1 MEEIIQRT
9 RDGGAEI
16 VNLLKLGSAYEAPG
30 AALVEMIDAVLLDQK
45 RVLPCAAYLEGEYG
59 ISGVYVGVL
68 IRLGG
73 GGVESIVELDLS
85 AEESAML
92 NQSADA
98 VRELVD
104 VMGI

>member
-1 MEEIIQRT
+1 
-9 RDGGAEI
+9 
-16 VNLLKLGSAYEAPG
+16 G
-30 AALVEMIDAVLLDQK
+30 AALVEMIDAILLDQK

-68 IRLGG
+68 IQLGA
-73 GGVESIVELDLS
+73 GGVESIVELDLT
-85 AEESAML
+85 ADESAML
-92 NQSADA
+92 NQSAAA